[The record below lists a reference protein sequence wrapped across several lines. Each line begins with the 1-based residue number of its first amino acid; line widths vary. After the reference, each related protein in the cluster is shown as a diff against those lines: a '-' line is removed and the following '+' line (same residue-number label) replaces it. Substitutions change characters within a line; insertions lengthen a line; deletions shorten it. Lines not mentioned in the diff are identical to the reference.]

1 MSTTRMPP
9 VRIESTQPAGALAN
23 CPLCDSEISTAK
35 LDEIHEKIREE
46 EKREQKRLSEKFKKK
61 LQIANQAKE
70 KAEQQRIQLVQQSKE
85 REAAL
90 RKQFQN
96 ESDKKVSGATK
107 KLRESL
113 RQESQ
118 KELQVARRAK
128 QKAEEERDQ
137 AIQSTKNQEAAIL
150 KRVRKESD
158 KKTQEDLS
166 KMREVLTKDHDRELF
181 KKHSEHIREKESLIK
196 QTNLLKRKLE
206 QKRPTELGEGAEIDV
221 YDDLR
226 NAFPRDD
233 IRRIAKGEP
242 GADISH
248 EVIYKGQ
255 SCGTILYDSKNHQQW
270 RSSFVEK
277 LRKDQLVVKADHAIL
292 TTTVFPSREK
302 ELCILDDVVVVNPG
316 RVTHMVRVLR
326 DSMISVHRLGLSAGE
341 KKEKTEKLYKFI
353 TSKAYGQLSK
363 EASDL
368 AEALLEVDVDEQK
381 QHRKVWTKRG
391 ELTRRLQDTLEET
404 GTQIGAIVEGI

>member
-1 MSTTRMPP
+1 MSTQRIQPA
-9 VRIESTQPAGALAN
+9 RIESTQPAGTLAN

-46 EKREQKRLSEKFKKK
+46 EERERKRLSEKFEKK
-61 LQIANQAKE
+61 LQIANQARE
-70 KAEQQRIQLVQQSKE
+70 KAEQQKIKLVQQSKE

-90 RKQFQN
+90 RKQLQN
-96 ESDKKVSGATK
+96 ESDEKVSGATK

-113 RQESQ
+113 RKESQ
-118 KELQVARRAK
+118 KELQAARQAK
-128 QKAEEERDQ
+128 QMAERERDQ
-137 AIQSTKNQEAAIL
+137 AIQSTKDQEAAVL

-158 KKTQEDLS
+158 KKMQEDLG
-166 KMREVLTKDHDRELF
+166 KMRKVLTKEHDRELL
-181 KKHSEHIREKESLIK
+181 KKNSEHIREKESLIK
-196 QTNLLKRKLE
+196 QATLLKRKLE
-206 QKRPTELGEGAEIDV
+206 QKRSNELGEGAEIDV
-221 YDDLR
+221 YDNLR
-226 NAFPRDD
+226 SAFPRDD

-270 RSSFVEK
+270 RSSFVKK

-292 TTTVFPSREK
+292 TTTVFPTGEK
-302 ELCILDDVVVVNPG
+302 ELCVRDDVVVINPG
-316 RVTHMVRVLR
+316 RVTHMVGVLR
-326 DSMISVHRLGLSAGE
+326 DLMISVHRLGLSAGE
-341 KKEKTEKLYKFI
+341 KKEKTGKLYKFI

-381 QHRKVWTKRG
+381 QHRTVWKKRG